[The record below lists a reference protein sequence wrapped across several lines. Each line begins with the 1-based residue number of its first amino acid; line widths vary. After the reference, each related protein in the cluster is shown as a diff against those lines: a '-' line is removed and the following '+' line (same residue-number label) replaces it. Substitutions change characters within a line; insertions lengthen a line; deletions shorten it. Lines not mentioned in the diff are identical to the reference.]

1 VGRRWLSLSPSDH
14 HRCVVC
20 ASLSLILRLLILR
33 LLPLLSSAHLSPA
46 SQIKGY
52 TWDGVIHRLT
62 GEAWDAMLA
71 VHCTAPFRLIQA
83 AAPFMRD
90 AAKAEAEGPAG
101 RPRPRCIINVSS
113 TSGAHGNAG
122 QANYAT
128 AKAGVLGLTKTLA
141 REWGGLGI
149 RANAVTYG
157 FIATR
162 LTGEKGA
169 ASVRVGGRDVPLGIP
184 GGEAVASAA
193 AEMMI
198 PLRRVGT
205 PEEAAGAMLLLA
217 SPYASFVSGQ
227 SLEVTGGAFI

>member
-1 VGRRWLSLSPSDH
+1 MLLAPLSRSIHHFSLHSPLSSSHFTLSVHSLLLSLPS
-14 HRCVVC
+14 
-20 ASLSLILRLLILR
+20 
-33 LLPLLSSAHLSPA
+33 
-46 SQIKGY
+46 GY
-52 TWDGVIHRLT
+52 TWDGVVHRLT

-71 VHCTAPFRLIQA
+71 VHCTAPFRLVQA

-113 TSGAHGNAG
+113 TSGSHGNAG

-141 REWGGLGI
+141 REWGSLGI

-157 FIATR
+157 FISTR

-169 ASVRVGGRDVPLGIP
+169 ASMRVGGKEVPLGIP
-184 GGEAVASAA
+184 GGEAMAAAA

-217 SPYASFVSGQ
+217 SPYASFISGQ